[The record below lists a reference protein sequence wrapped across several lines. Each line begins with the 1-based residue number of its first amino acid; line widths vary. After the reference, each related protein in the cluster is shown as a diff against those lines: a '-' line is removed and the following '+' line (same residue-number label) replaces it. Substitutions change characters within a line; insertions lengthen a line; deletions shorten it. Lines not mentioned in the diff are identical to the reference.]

1 MSEDR
6 LLRDLGH
13 LAREESE
20 AEQRRLDERW
30 DRLAAGTLSAEEE
43 AELRALAEA
52 SPEARQAFEAFRP
65 LGADFQAR
73 VVAAIR
79 AQEVAER
86 AARKSSWK
94 LLPWRQLIPRVAA
107 WGTATAAAAASLIM
121 LVRPPLPGYA
131 LAEISGGSR
140 ALRGETMEVQEFT
153 PGDDFQVVLRPETQV
168 AWARFLTAQAF
179 LLRGAELR
187 GLEVRS
193 RVEPS
198 GVVKLE
204 GALDRD
210 LPPGTWT
217 LWAVVGRR
225 GKLPDPET
233 LRSSAARSTVQKRD
247 WVAVRTTVRVRPR
260 AP

>member
-6 LLRDLGH
+6 LLGELGH

-20 AEQRRLDERW
+20 AEKRRLDERW
-30 DRLAAGTLSAEEE
+30 DRLAAGTLTAEEE
-43 AELRALAEA
+43 AELRALAAA
-52 SPEARQAFEAFRP
+52 SPEARQAYEAFRP

-73 VVAAIR
+73 VVASIR
-79 AQEVAER
+79 AQEQAP
-86 AARKSSWK
+86 AK
-94 LLPWRQLIPRVAA
+94 LLPWRRPAARVAA
-107 WGTATAAAAASLIM
+107 WGTAAAAAAAASLLM
-121 LVRPPLPGYA
+121 LLRPPAPLPGYS
-131 LAEISGGSR
+131 LAEISGGSS
-140 ALRGETMEVQEFT
+140 ALRGEVVEMQDFA
-153 PGDDFQVVLRPETQV
+153 PGDDFQVILRPETQV
-168 AWARFLTAQAF
+168 ARARSLTAQAF
-179 LLRGAELR
+179 LFRGTELR

-204 GALDRD
+204 GALDGD

-217 LWAVVGRR
+217 LWAVVGRP

-233 LRSSAARSTVQKRD
+233 LRPSAAPTTIRERD
-247 WVAVRTTVRVRPR
+247 WVAVRTDVRIRPR

>member
-52 SPEARQAFEAFRP
+52 SPEARRAFEAFRP

-73 VVAAIR
+73 VVEAIR
-79 AQEVAER
+79 AQEQAG
-86 AARKSSWK
+86 KSAK
-94 LLPWRQLIPRVAA
+94 LLPWRQHAPRIAA
-107 WGTATAAAAASLIM
+107 WGTAAAAAAASLMM
-121 LVRPPLPGYA
+121 LLRPLAPLPGYA

-168 AWARFLTAQAF
+168 ARARSLTAQAF
-179 LLRGAELR
+179 LLRGAELHD
-187 GLEVRS
+187 LTVRS
-193 RVEPS
+193 HVEPS
-198 GVVKLE
+198 GAVKLE
-204 GALDRD
+204 GSLDGD

-233 LRSSAARSTVQKRD
+233 LRSLAARSTVQKRD